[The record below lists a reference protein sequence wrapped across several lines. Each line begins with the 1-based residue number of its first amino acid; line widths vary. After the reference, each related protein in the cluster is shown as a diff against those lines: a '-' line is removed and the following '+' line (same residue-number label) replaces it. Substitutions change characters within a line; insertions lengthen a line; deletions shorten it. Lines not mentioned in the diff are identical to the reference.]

1 MALHMESITELSSGL
16 PMPTT
21 PAMPISSDPDLLKT
35 TAWNG
40 TKPT

>member
-1 MALHMESITELSSGL
+1 MALHMESVTTLSSGL
-16 PMPTT
+16 PMLIA